1 MTGRKCALWLAAA
14 ISVLT
19 FATAATANGATRER
33 PCNGA
38 VELCSK
44 TLDQVVLPGTHN
56 SMSNEEY
63 GWILPNQH
71 YAIPTQLEYGV
82 RAFGGLLL
90 GPPLAV
96 FGVWCALEVVRS
108 GMFR

>member
-1 MTGRKCALWLAAA
+1 MLGRKSALWLAAA

-19 FATAATANGATRER
+19 FATTGTAGASAADE

-38 VELCSK
+38 VELCSR

-63 GWILPNQH
+63 GWALPNQH
-71 YAIPTQLEYGV
+71 YSIPTQLEMSTMLHSDWSGLV
-82 RAFGGLLL
+82 RKG
-90 GPPLAV
+90 
-96 FGVWCALEVVRS
+96 
-108 GMFR
+108 